1 MNFNDVKKEIGKRV
15 KELRQ
20 KKDESQEDLANAI
33 NLSQNSISKM
43 ERGEVALTLENQLNI
58 AEHYNVSLD
67 YLIKG
72 KKNDAVLDVLMR
84 YISLTYSYIDK
95 DTGSYTNSPVLRI
108 DSALIDYLMSY
119 TCIES
124 ILDMPYDIKNNW
136 LNHITD
142 TFYKM
147 IKDNPRTSLYIPIS
161 PSSTIS
167 YPDDYERE
175 WNQQNYLQ
183 KSGILSGNL
192 WQNIQSET
200 K

>member
-167 YPDDYERE
+167 YPADYERE
-175 WNQQNYLQ
+175 WKQLINLQ